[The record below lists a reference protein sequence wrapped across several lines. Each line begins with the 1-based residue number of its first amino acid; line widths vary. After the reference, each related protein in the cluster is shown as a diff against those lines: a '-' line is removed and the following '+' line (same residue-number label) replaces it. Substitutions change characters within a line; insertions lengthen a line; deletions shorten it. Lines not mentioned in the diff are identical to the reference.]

1 MSFLKKKTTSKPYFT
16 PNTLE
21 GEQNMSMKELIE
33 YMAKALVDEP
43 DQVHV
48 EEIEGT
54 SATIYELRVS
64 AEDMGRVIGKQG
76 RVANAMRTLLRAAAA
91 RQGRRV
97 TLEIV

>member
-1 MSFLKKKTTSKPYFT
+1 
-16 PNTLE
+16 
-21 GEQNMSMKELIE
+21 MKELIE
-33 YMAKALVDEP
+33 YMAKALVDDP
-43 DQVHV
+43 DQVQV

-54 SATIYELRVS
+54 SATIYELHVGP
-64 AEDMGRVIGKQG
+64 EDMGRVIGKQG

>member
-1 MSFLKKKTTSKPYFT
+1 
-16 PNTLE
+16 
-21 GEQNMSMKELIE
+21 MKELIE
-33 YMAKALVDEP
+33 YIAKALVDDP
-43 DQVHV
+43 DSVRV

-76 RVANAMRTLLRAAAA
+76 RVANAIRTLLRAAAA

>member
-1 MSFLKKKTTSKPYFT
+1 
-16 PNTLE
+16 
-21 GEQNMSMKELIE
+21 MKELIE
-33 YMAKALVDEP
+33 YMAKALVDDP
-43 DQVHV
+43 DQVQV

-54 SATIYELRVS
+54 SATIYELRVG